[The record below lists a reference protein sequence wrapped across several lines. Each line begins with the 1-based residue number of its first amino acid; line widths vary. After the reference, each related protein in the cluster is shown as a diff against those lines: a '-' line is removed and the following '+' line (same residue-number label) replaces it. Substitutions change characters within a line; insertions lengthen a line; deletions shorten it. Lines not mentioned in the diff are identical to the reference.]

1 MFNSF
6 KTGTPIIHS
15 VHPPFL
21 QKGRGR
27 GGGETSTE
35 FSKKEEGGL
44 TGPQFLEGVVGK
56 EVLTFFNGVAVFT

>member
-1 MFNSF
+1 MC
-6 KTGTPIIHS
+6 TP
-15 VHPPFL
+15 PPFL
-21 QKGRGR
+21 QKGRGGGGGG
-27 GGGETSTE
+27 GGGETTE

>member
-6 KTGTPIIHS
+6 KTGAPIIHS
-15 VHPPFL
+15 VHPPPFCR
-21 QKGRGR
+21 KGG